1 LECRGFCTFVPAPKT
16 QIDSPQDHVALDV
29 VADDVALL
37 DGEVPSVVSWELL
50 GASHDHAPPVRL
62 HLLHQL
68 LLI

>member
-29 VADDVALL
+29 VVDVVAVQH
-37 DGEVPSVVSWELL
+37 GQVPPLVLWELL

>member
-1 LECRGFCTFVPAPKT
+1 LECRGFCTFVPAPTT

-29 VADDVALL
+29 VVDVVAVL
-37 DGEVPSVVSWELL
+37 DGQVLSSGSWELL
-50 GASHDHAPPVRL
+50 GARHDHAPPLRL